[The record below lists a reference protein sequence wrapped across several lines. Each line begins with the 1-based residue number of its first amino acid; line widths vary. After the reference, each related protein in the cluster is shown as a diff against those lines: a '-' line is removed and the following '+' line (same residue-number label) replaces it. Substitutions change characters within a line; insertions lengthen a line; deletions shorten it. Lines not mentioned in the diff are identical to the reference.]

1 MKENERIIKW
11 LVFDQDELSGNDLIL
26 VNRAKEATDGSWS
39 PYSGFKVGA
48 ALMLDDGTVVTGS
61 NQENAAYPSGL
72 CAERTALFAAGHM
85 HPDKAV
91 TALAIAA
98 RNENGFTARPVTPC
112 GACRQVLAETE
123 QRGGKPIRYILY
135 GTEGT
140 MIIDGGTDAILPF
153 CFGADSMK

>member
-61 NQENAAYPSGL
+61 NQEMPHTHRG
-72 CAERTALFAAGHM
+72 FAPKGPPCLP
-85 HPDKAV
+85 PD
-91 TALAIAA
+91 TC
-98 RNENGFTARPVTPC
+98 TPT
-112 GACRQVLAETE
+112 R
-123 QRGGKPIRYILY
+123 R
-135 GTEGT
+135 
-140 MIIDGGTDAILPF
+140 
-153 CFGADSMK
+153 